1 MKAISLAYMSLSL
14 ENQQKMFY
22 GFILIKWN
30 ENFMILFIGLVS
42 SLPGSESMTLNK
54 V

>member
-22 GFILIKWN
+22 GFILIKWD
-30 ENFMILFIGLVS
+30 ENFMILFIGQL
-42 SLPGSESMTLNK
+42 TRI
-54 V
+54 